1 MTTGVSPSSSPRL
14 PSPPPFTEVQI
25 GPQSPSLGENFGK
38 GGEQLLGA
46 AAGEDGGSTRRIRPG
61 TKAADM
67 AFGPPLIP
75 LSQLDSPFQLQE
87 HLKALY
93 HHFTKP
99 EGSDS
104 VIPITREVAI
114 QLADPPEG
122 VDRSLWLYEL
132 CRFLTMKVNNLIIA
146 FFAEDPPCSVQTCP
160 EMRASEWQYLCAVH
174 DPPKSC
180 CAIDY
185 CCHTLDW
192 ANNTLTSPKYF
203 PSRLTLGSEAG
214 GGPQASMRHL
224 TNVFR
229 RLYRIFAHA
238 WFQHRDVFWEVEGHD
253 GLYIFFRTVCDIFQ
267 LIPEDNYTIPP
278 EAEGLDAIQ
287 PKFEEQP
294 DSKRLT
300 ILRKE
305 NDTPLAVEAEG
316 LDPSISTGATTRR
329 HKHSP
334 STGSRVTTITES
346 AEDPEEVPQ
355 VQAPLREV
363 LKESPEPRPPS
374 AVGNRP
380 KPPPEVE
387 NTDPAAT
394 EEAPQSTE
402 STSESEEESQEAI
415 GEPGEEPEESLREP
429 EEKIEESAQDEETKP
444 EESTSTD
451 KPLEGENVAAS
462 SVDEGP
468 KEPGSAPESHSD
480 PPTPAAE
487 PESESKTE
495 EP

>member
-1 MTTGVSPSSSPRL
+1 
-14 PSPPPFTEVQI
+14 
-25 GPQSPSLGENFGK
+25 
-38 GGEQLLGA
+38 
-46 AAGEDGGSTRRIRPG
+46 
-61 TKAADM
+61 
-67 AFGPPLIP
+67 
-75 LSQLDSPFQLQE
+75 
-87 HLKALY
+87 
-93 HHFTKP
+93 
-99 EGSDS
+99 
-104 VIPITREVAI
+104 
-114 QLADPPEG
+114 
-122 VDRSLWLYEL
+122 
-132 CRFLTMKVNNLIIA
+132 MKVNNLIIA

-287 PKFEEQP
+287 PKLEEQP
-294 DSKRLT
+294 DNKRLT

-305 NDTPLAVEAEG
+305 IETPAEVEA

-355 VQAPLREV
+355 IPAPLREV

-374 AVGNRP
+374 AVENRP
-380 KPPPEVE
+380 KFEPEAE

-394 EEAPQSTE
+394 EET
-402 STSESEEESQEAI
+402 STSAEPTPDPEEESQEAI
-415 GEPGEEPEESLREP
+415 GEPGEDPEELMPGPDEKTEEP
-429 EEKIEESAQDEETKP
+429 AQDEEAKP
-444 EESTSTD
+444 EDSTSTE
-451 KPLEGENVAAS
+451 PLEGEDVVTS
-462 SVDEGP
+462 SVAQEP
-468 KEPGSAPESHSD
+468 KEPESEPEAQPEPPAPASES
-480 PPTPAAE
+480 
-487 PESESKTE
+487 ESESKTE